1 MKKRILYIILLI
13 IVLNSNVNALTVNFT
28 SSASGTSN
36 TICKNQNLQLFVD
49 ADLDFDFWIEYRNT
63 STGNN
68 WIRLVTT
75 QQSYILGGS
84 STQVTGDKVN
94 SSDYRIIALD
104 NTTVL
109 ASLSITVNPLPTITT
124 TGTLS
129 ALCYSTNLQSATLSY
144 SATTYTPT
152 SYSIDW
158 NAAANTAGLSDQSST
173 AESFFGSGG
182 NLTINIASSVVT
194 GTYNGSLIISNSNG
208 CSSTKAIS
216 ILIKPLPIVTFIVAA
231 ALNECQNSE
240 VTYTTQAGKTNYQWS
255 TTAIPNTDYIITNGG
270 LGLTNNT
277 VSLKW
282 LKTGTKTIQV
292 NYTDANSCTAE
303 NNQIA
308 SNTVTVNPLPT
319 VTITKAETSGT
330 ANNDAIICKG
340 ATITLSGVG
349 ASSYSWTGGISD
361 GVAFSPTT
369 TTTYTV
375 TGTDI
380 NSCSN
385 TLSQTVSV
393 NVLPTVTITKA
404 ETSGTANNDATICK
418 GATITLSGGGA
429 STYSWTGGISDGVIF
444 SPTTTTTYTVT
455 GTDINSCSNTLSQT
469 VSVNVLPTV
478 TITKA
483 ETSGS
488 FNNDAIICKGATIT
502 LSGVGASTYSWTGG
516 ISDGVAFSPTTTTAY
531 TLTGTD
537 INSCSSTLSQT
548 VSVNVL
554 PSRPTIISPTICEG
568 QTTNVSMSLPT
579 GTYTYTWTVPTGV
592 ASSTTKTVSTSKA
605 GTYSLT
611 ITDANSCT
619 SEVGTASVTV
629 NPLPAKPTLTSST
642 ICEGQT
648 TTVSMSLPAGTYTY
662 TWIVPTGVASST
674 TNTVSTSKA
683 GTYSLTITDAN
694 SCTSDIGTGTVTVNP
709 LPAKPTLTS
718 STICE
723 GQTTNVSMSLPA

>member
-1 MKKRILYIILLI
+1 M
-13 IVLNSNVNALTVNFT
+13 
-28 SSASGTSN
+28 
-36 TICKNQNLQLFVD
+36 C
-49 ADLDFDFWIEYRNT
+49 
-63 STGNN
+63 
-68 WIRLVTT
+68 IR
-75 QQSYILGGS
+75 
-84 STQVTGDKVN
+84 D
-94 SSDYRIIALD
+94 R
-104 NTTVL
+104 
-109 ASLSITVNPLPTITT
+109 
-124 TGTLS
+124 
-129 ALCYSTNLQSATLSY
+129 
-144 SATTYTPT
+144 
-152 SYSIDW
+152 
-158 NAAANTAGLSDQSST
+158 
-173 AESFFGSGG
+173 
-182 NLTINIASSVVT
+182 
-194 GTYNGSLIISNSNG
+194 
-208 CSSTKAIS
+208 
-216 ILIKPLPIVTFIVAA
+216 
-231 ALNECQNSE
+231 
-240 VTYTTQAGKTNYQWS
+240 
-255 TTAIPNTDYIITNGG
+255 
-270 LGLTNNT
+270 
-277 VSLKW
+277 
-282 LKTGTKTIQV
+282 
-292 NYTDANSCTAE
+292 
-303 NNQIA
+303 
-308 SNTVTVNPLPT
+308 
-319 VTITKAETSGT
+319 
-330 ANNDAIICKG
+330 
-340 ATITLSGVG
+340 TLSGVG

-393 NVLPTVTITKA
+393 NA
-404 ETSGTANNDATICK
+404 
-418 GATITLSGGGA
+418 
-429 STYSWTGGISDGVIF
+429 
-444 SPTTTTTYTVT
+444 
-455 GTDINSCSNTLSQT
+455 
-469 VSVNVLPTV
+469 LPTV

-488 FNNDAIICKGATIT
+488 LNNDAIICKGATIT

-568 QTTNVSMSLPT
+568 QTTNVSMSLPA
-579 GTYTYTWTVPTGV
+579 GPYTYTWTVPTGV
-592 ASSTTKTVSTSKA
+592 TTSTTNTVSTSKA

-629 NPLPAKPTLTSST
+629 NPLPTKPTLTSST

-648 TTVSMSLPAGTYTY
+648 TNVSMSLPAGTYTY

-718 STICE
+718 ST
-723 GQTTNVSMSLPA
+723 TVSYTHLTLPTILRV